1 MSLIDVCFVETS
13 VGLTT
18 NLHGDLRVQP
28 DSGLETVPLY

>member
-1 MSLIDVCFVETS
+1 MSLIDVHFAETS

-28 DSGLETVPLY
+28 DPGLETVIFY